1 MPNFVVEIINYAI
14 QYFTS
19 IVIQLLDMATQ
30 IMLSVFSINADGD
43 GILASIEGYLPFM
56 STARGLFTAIGIGI
70 VIFLFVFNLMRH
82 ITSNDDDLERPSF
95 MVMRV
100 FGASIAV
107 YMAFTA
113 CTIIIKTCSFMYEG
127 MWLIDSNTNNV
138 FSSFTDLSKTMQE
151 RIAGGT
157 TEAMLGMTVIYPF
170 IEAIFIF
177 AIGWNY
183 IKLMLE
189 IAERFVL
196 IGFLTYSSPIAFS
209 ALGSK
214 STSRIFSGWLRV
226 YFSQFLL
233 MTMSVFFLRTFNSAV
248 VNFIANGSS
257 YAGEI
262 TTKTPY
268 GNLSGATT
276 LAFLVM
282 LMALLIVAQKADQ
295 YMASTGMNVAQ
306 AGGGL
311 VAEVIAVY
319 KTTQMVG
326 QGIGKTIGSGNGKI
340 GNLLPI
346 GAGQLSNAY
355 SSVTGQGLPQSMKV
369 MSGFAT
375 QNKDLVRM
383 QVQSVKGASVVT
395 AYNPN
400 VAPKNEAGLW
410 RNTPNGSMF
419 IQAKGADAAEIY
431 SPIKTPLN
439 NANATAQ
446 KWNQDYNDAL
456 AKGFSDPKEYADQQ
470 AFNDAAK
477 AGESDL
483 LAGHMQEVSDNFAGI
498 PGMQNMTITPD
509 EKEPGKF
516 SYAGTK
522 ENGEF
527 VTGDI
532 EYDNLRSGEMSIPH
546 ANMVDSAGNS
556 FSMTEDAKIPAY
568 GEGSLSE
575 SPRGLQEASE
585 QITPEIARG
594 YTDTVLNANAQGV
607 DGYDAGF
614 KYLSDA
620 GVSPMAQESMEVA
633 MQNFQYTS
641 GGDVGSEA
649 AEQMMNHVNLMQ
661 NGNTIDYFQNG
672 QFPEINNNIPG
683 KIIDLDY
690 SKGADHHIFT
700 TTSRDGDTYYSSR
713 VIDADRWSKP
723 SLSKEVT
730 DSDGHRYYVETV
742 QAKYERGTRTT
753 KANFSPLKEAS
764 RRQIKDT
771 STQNM
776 TRGKRRGPIIGR
788 SK

>member
-1 MPNFVVEIINYAI
+1 MPNFVEEIINYAI

-19 IVIQLLDMATQ
+19 IIIQLLDFSTQ
-30 IMLSVFSINADGD
+30 VMLSVFSLNSEGD
-43 GILASIEGYLPFM
+43 GVLASIEGYLPFM
-56 STARGLFTAIGIGI
+56 STARGIFTAIGIGI

-113 CTIIIKTCSFMYEG
+113 CTIIIKTCSYMYQG
-127 MWLIDSNTNNV
+127 MWLIDSNTNAA
-138 FSSFTDLSKTMQE
+138 FSSFTDLSTTIQN
-151 RIAGGT
+151 RLVAGGQ
-157 TEAMLGMTVIYPF
+157 EAVLNISGIYPF

-196 IGFLTYSSPIAFS
+196 VGFLTYSSPIAFS

-233 MTMSVFFLRTFNSAV
+233 MTISVFFLRTFNSAV
-248 VNFIANGSS
+248 VNFIIHGST
-257 YAGEI
+257 YDGQI
-262 TTKTPY
+262 TEKTPF
-268 GNLSGATT
+268 GDITGATT
-276 LAFLVM
+276 LAFLIM

-319 KTTQMVG
+319 KTSQMIG
-326 QGIGKTIGSGNGKI
+326 QGISKAAGRGNGKI

-346 GAGQLSNAY
+346 GAGQLNNAF
-355 SSVTGQGLPQSMKV
+355 SAVTGQGLSQGMKV

-383 QVQSVKGASVVT
+383 QLQSVKGASVVT

-410 RNTPNGSMF
+410 RNTPNGAMF
-419 IQAKGADAAEIY
+419 IQAKGADAAGIY

-439 NANATAQ
+439 DANTTAQ

-456 AKGFSDPKEYADQQ
+456 SKGVANPKDYADQQ
-470 AFNDAAK
+470 AFNSAAK
-477 AGESDL
+477 AGESDI
-483 LAGHMQEVSDNFAGI
+483 LAGHMQEVHDNFAGI
-498 PGMQNMTITPD
+498 PGMANMTVTPD

-527 VTGDI
+527 VTGEM
-532 EYDNLRSGEMSIPH
+532 EYDNLRSGEMSVPH
-546 ANMVDSAGNS
+546 TNMVDNAGNS

-568 GEGSLSE
+568 GEGYLAD
-575 SPRGLQEASE
+575 PPKGLQEASE
-585 QITPEIARG
+585 QITPDIARG
-594 YTDTVLNANAQGV
+594 YTDTVLNASAQGY

-620 GVSPMAQESMEVA
+620 GVPPIAQESMEVA
-633 MQNFQYTS
+633 MQSFQYTS
-641 GGDVGSEA
+641 GGDVGTEA
-649 AEQMMNHVNLMQ
+649 ADQMMNHVSTMQ
-661 NGNTIDYFQNG
+661 NGNPIEYFQNG
-672 QFPEINNNIPG
+672 QFPEINNTIPG
-683 KIIDLDY
+683 KIVNLDY
-690 SKGADHHIFT
+690 TQGADQHIFT
-700 TTSRDGDTYYSSR
+700 TTSRDGDNYYSSR
-713 VIDADRWSKP
+713 VLDANRWHKPDLSSEVVDR
-723 SLSKEVT
+723 
-730 DSDGHRYYVETV
+730 DGRKYYVETV
-742 QAKYERGTRTT
+742 SAKYDKNTRSA
-753 KANFSPLKEAS
+753 KASFSPLVRES

-771 STQNM
+771 PTQNM
-776 TRGKRRGPIIGR
+776 TRGKRHGPIINR